1 MNLCPKWKKT
11 TQQSHKQI
19 MPKEV
24 SVKGDYIRE
33 IPFRAIIGEQEIT
46 RELSLPEDGTG
57 CWSQVKQFPNS
68 AMYVKGEQP
77 IRAEDFWW
85 V

>member
-33 IPFRAIIGEQEIT
+33 IPFRVIIGEQEIT

-57 CWSQVKQFPNS
+57 C
-68 AMYVKGEQP
+68 
-77 IRAEDFWW
+77 
-85 V
+85 